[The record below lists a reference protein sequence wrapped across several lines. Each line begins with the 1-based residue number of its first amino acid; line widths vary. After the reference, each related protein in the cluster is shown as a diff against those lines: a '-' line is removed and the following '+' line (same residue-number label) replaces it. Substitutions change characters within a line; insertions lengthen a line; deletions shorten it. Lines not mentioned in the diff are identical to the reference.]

1 MDKMIILVRFMPVDF
16 DGAKIRKMIEFST
29 F

>member
-1 MDKMIILVRFMPVDF
+1 MPADF

-29 F
+29 FLQKKMRF